1 MKSANAII
9 LKRFLILFDE
19 IKSSEKLSTVKTAY
33 PIQKNVMKSLR
44 GEKSKW
50 QNKISETTKRKT
62 KKSKNY

>member
-1 MKSANAII
+1 
-9 LKRFLILFDE
+9 
-19 IKSSEKLSTVKTAY
+19 VKTAY